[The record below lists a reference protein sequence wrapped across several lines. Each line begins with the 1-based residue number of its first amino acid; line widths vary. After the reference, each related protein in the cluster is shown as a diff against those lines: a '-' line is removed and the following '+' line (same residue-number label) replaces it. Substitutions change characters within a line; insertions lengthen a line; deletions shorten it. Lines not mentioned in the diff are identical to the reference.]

1 MISDWMRNLR
11 WHLKLTSTKIS
22 IENNEINFQKKK
34 KKIGAGREKESKL
47 NLVMSKVVC
56 FPQSLS

>member
-1 MISDWMRNLR
+1 MISDWIRNLR

-22 IENNEINFQKKK
+22 IENNEINFQKE

-47 NLVMSKVVC
+47 NLVMSMVIC